1 MREIVNSGYTGYV
14 WVNNESVL
22 EIIMLTKDGFS
33 DLEGY
38 DFCVRHNMRFTPLPT
53 PKHPITNP

>member
-53 PKHPITNP
+53 PKP